1 MEAMLEQEAACGVA
15 DSAVSVDL
23 GKSHVTVEFVA
34 HGDDY
39 DQAVA
44 KAMPAIRSA
53 IHAVGGRTRTW
64 PSHDEVMR
72 HSPLEMIAQPAGQ
85 PVGQTKPCTLDL
97 SSLSEGSVV
106 RVQWQRRAPGTRD
119 AGALVSAR
127 G

>member
-1 MEAMLEQEAACGVA
+1 MIYHVAVEWSFLVEGTRDLVDAAVMEAMLEQEAACGVA

-23 GKSHVTVEFVA
+23 GKSHVTLEFVA

-44 KAMPAIRSA
+44 KAMPAIRSP

-72 HSPLEMIAQPAGQ
+72 HSPLEMIAQPA
-85 PVGQTKPCTLDL
+85 
-97 SSLSEGSVV
+97 
-106 RVQWQRRAPGTRD
+106 
-119 AGALVSAR
+119 
-127 G
+127 